1 MDNRMMKTKLTNF
14 MILLSYTRGF
24 TKKFCSWRRN
34 FHGRLS
40 GENTYIYMYVYI
52 YIYIYIYTYIYVIC
66 MYVCIYL
73 PLYINVNDYTIKF
86 CIVKT

>member
-40 GENTYIYMYVYI
+40 GENTYIYVCI
-52 YIYIYIYTYIYVIC
+52 YIYIYIHIYMLYVC